1 MFLTDDNT
9 HNVEITISSIYPQKE
24 VEQIRLK
31 VGGDGSIEYFIDSM
45 KAALLAFGFCAETVQ
60 RIGFK
65 QPGDEE

>member
-9 HNVEITISSIYPQKE
+9 HNVEIVISNIYPQKE

-31 VGGDGSIEYFIDSM
+31 VGGYGSIEYFIDSM

-60 RIGFK
+60 RIGFMR
-65 QPGDEE
+65 QGDEE

>member
-9 HNVEITISSIYPQKE
+9 HSIEIVINNIYTEKE
-24 VEQIRLK
+24 IEQIRLK